1 MPILKLF
8 DLNKNFGGIKA
19 VSNINIDIFDGELLG
34 LIGPNGAGK
43 TTIFNLIT
51 GIYSPTLGEINL
63 KNKKGKYIQIH
74 GLKPYQISR
83 MGISRTFQNIRL
95 FSNLSVIDNVKI
107 AMHKDIKYSIFESF
121 LKLPRVNKN
130 EVEIEKK
137 ANELLSIVNI
147 VGKNNHLAK
156 NLSYGEQRKL
166 EIARALATNPKII
179 FMDEPAA
186 GMNPN
191 ETEELAKLVREIRD
205 RFKLTIVFI
214 EHDMKFVMNLCE
226 RIYVLDFGNIIAE
239 GTPAEIKSNKK
250 VIKAYLGE

>member
-19 VSNINIDIFDGELLG
+19 VSNINIDIFEGELLG